1 MTVGGYIMVDCAGLD
16 LTKGSTPQTID
27 GLYDRVQ
34 EAMESGKEIVA
45 TNCKWGSLPVTPI
58 PVFAIQLLEDTVYCT
73 SSTLQIIVTD
83 QDSVTIANMA
93 PSDT

>member
-16 LTKGSTPQTID
+16 LTLGSTPQTIN

-45 TNCKWGSLPVTPI
+45 INCKWGTLPVTPI
-58 PVFAIQLLEDTVYCT
+58 SLFAIQILEDTVYCT
-73 SSTLQIIVTD
+73 SSTLQIVVTD
-83 QDSVTIANMA
+83 EDSVTINNMA